1 MSTYTIQVDDD
12 LITQKINDIINDVM
26 NRQLH
31 IKGSST
37 SEVIASAVAS
47 IVYSRKDE
55 IIDMVVE
62 RASREIAKKGLVKLL
77 DRKEIG

>member
-1 MSTYTIQVDDD
+1 MSTYTIQIDDKVIEERIAEI
-12 LITQKINDIINDVM
+12 LNDVM
-26 NRQLH
+26 NRQLRMTA
-31 IKGSST
+31 SST
-37 SEVIASAVAS
+37 SEVIAVAVKEL
-47 IVYSRKDE
+47 VYSRKDE